1 MDYRVTENRGRDP
14 GHSGANV
21 DIQLGEPRI
30 FSLDPRLPIE
40 DLRRR
45 AEERKTASLGTG
57 LGGLLS
63 RPKPEDV
70 VLIATQRRLEP
81 FWHVACHAHYVYDR
95 TRTYTIPS
103 SAPDV
108 RAVTLLG
115 EDFAVVQSGKA
126 PPAFA
131 VSLMEHCTDDIR
143 DEVFVD
149 GQTGAAV
156 GSGAALITG
165 PRTEVT
171 DPATLGADETVV
183 VPPEQRA
190 SAIVRQLLAKMLRP
204 LQADTVH
211 EEALAMDHIELF
223 YRPIVAYEFHLPA
236 KDRRGVVEVDALTG
250 EVKTASSLKMQIT
263 RRVSRD
269 ALFDIGADTVGLL
282 VPGGSIAV
290 KLARVALDKG
300 Y

>member
-1 MDYRVTENRGRDP
+1 M
-14 GHSGANV
+14 

-30 FSLDPRLPIE
+30 FRLDPRLPE
-40 DLRRR
+40 DDLRRR
-45 AEERKTASLGTG
+45 AEEKKTASLGTG
-57 LGGLLS
+57 FGGLLS

-70 VLIATQRRLEP
+70 VLVATQRRLEP
-81 FWHVACHAHYVYDR
+81 FWHVDCHAHYVYDR
-95 TRTYTIPS
+95 TRTYTVPS

-108 RAVTLLG
+108 RSVTLLG

-126 PPAFA
+126 PAAFM

-149 GQTGAAV
+149 GQTGAAM
-156 GSGAALITG
+156 GNGAALIAG
-165 PRTEVT
+165 PRTEVM
-171 DPATLGADETVV
+171 DPAMLGEDETIVL
-183 VPPEQRA
+183 PPEQRA

-211 EEALAMDHIELF
+211 EESLAMDHIELF
-223 YRPIVAYEFHLPA
+223 YRPIVAFEFHLPA
-236 KDRRGVVEVDALTG
+236 KDRKGVVEIDALTG
-250 EVKTASSLKMQIT
+250 EAKTATSLKLAIT

>member
-1 MDYRVTENRGRDP
+1 
-14 GHSGANV
+14 V

-30 FSLDPRLPIE
+30 YSLDPRLPAE
-40 DLRRR
+40 DLQRR

-81 FWHVACHAHYVYDR
+81 FWHVDCHARYVYDR
-95 TRTYTIPS
+95 TRNYTIPS

-108 RAVTLLG
+108 RGVTLLG
-115 EDFAVVQSGKA
+115 EDFPVVQSGKA
-126 PPAFA
+126 PAAFM
-131 VSLMEHCTDDIR
+131 VSLMEHCTEDIR

-156 GSGAALITG
+156 GNGASLSTG

-171 DPATLGADETVV
+171 DPATLGEDETIV

-211 EEALAMDHIELF
+211 EESLAMDHIELF
-223 YRPIVAYEFHLPA
+223 YRPIVAFEFHLPA

-250 EVKTASSLKMQIT
+250 EARTASSLKMQIS

>member
-1 MDYRVTENRGRDP
+1 M
-14 GHSGANV
+14 
-21 DIQLGEPRI
+21 DIQLGEPHI
-30 FSLDPRLPIE
+30 YSLEPRLPME
-40 DLRRR
+40 EMLRR

-57 LGGLLS
+57 IGGLLS
-63 RPKPEDV
+63 RPKSEDV
-70 VLIATQRRLEP
+70 VLLATQRRLEP
-81 FWHVACHAHYVYDR
+81 FWHVDCHAHYVYDR

-126 PPAFA
+126 PAAFM
-131 VSLMEHCTDDIR
+131 VSLMEHCMEDIR

-149 GQTGAAV
+149 GQTGVAV
-156 GSGAALITG
+156 ANGASLITG
-165 PRTEVT
+165 PRTEVM
-171 DPATLGADETVV
+171 DPATLGEDETIVIV
-183 VPPEQRA
+183 PEQRA

-211 EEALAMDHIELF
+211 EESLAMDHIELF
-223 YRPIVAYEFHLPA
+223 YRPIVAFEFQLPA

-250 EVKTASSLKMQIT
+250 DVRTASSLKMQIT

>member
-1 MDYRVTENRGRDP
+1 M
-14 GHSGANV
+14 

-30 FSLDPRLPIE
+30 FNLEPHFPIE
-40 DLRRR
+40 ELRRR

-57 LGGLLS
+57 FGGLLS
-63 RPKPEDV
+63 RPKSEDV
-70 VLIATQRRLEP
+70 VLVATQRRVEP
-81 FWHVACHAHYVYDR
+81 FWHVDCHAHYVYDR
-95 TRTYTIPS
+95 TRTYTIPA

-108 RAVTLLG
+108 RGVTLLG
-115 EDFAVVQSGKA
+115 EDFEVVQSGKA
-126 PPAFA
+126 PAAFM

-149 GQTGAAV
+149 GQTGTAV
-156 GSGAALITG
+156 ANGAALIAGT
-165 PRTEVT
+165 RTEVI
-171 DPATLGADETVV
+171 DPATMGDDGTIV

-211 EEALAMDHIELF
+211 EESLAMDHIELF
-223 YRPIVAYEFHLPA
+223 YRPIVAFEFHLPA
-236 KDRRGVVEVDALTG
+236 KDRRGVVEVDGLTG
-250 EVKTASSLKMQIT
+250 EARTASSLKMQIT

-282 VPGGSIAV
+282 VPGVSIAV

>member
-1 MDYRVTENRGRDP
+1 
-14 GHSGANV
+14 V

-30 FSLDPRLPIE
+30 FSLDPRFPVEELQ
-40 DLRRR
+40 RR
-45 AEERKTASLGTG
+45 AEEKKTASLGSG
-57 LGGLLS
+57 IGGLLS
-63 RPKPEDV
+63 RPKSEDV
-70 VLIATQRRLEP
+70 VLLATQRRVEP
-81 FWHVACHAHYVYDR
+81 FWHVDCHAHYVYDR
-95 TRTYTIPS
+95 TRTYTIPA

-108 RAVTLLG
+108 RAVTVLG

-126 PPAFA
+126 PAAFM

-156 GSGAALITG
+156 GNGAALITG
-165 PRTEVT
+165 PRTEIM
-171 DPATLGADETVV
+171 DPAALGEDETIV

-204 LQADTVH
+204 LQADVVH
-211 EEALAMDHIELF
+211 EESLAMDHIELF
-223 YRPIVAYEFHLPA
+223 YRPILAFEFHLPA
-236 KDRRGVVEVDALTG
+236 KDRRGVVEVDGLTG
-250 EVKTASSLKMQIT
+250 ETRTASSLKMQIT

>member
-1 MDYRVTENRGRDP
+1 
-14 GHSGANV
+14 V

-30 FSLDPRLPIE
+30 FNLEPRLALD

-57 LGGLLS
+57 LGGLLQ
-63 RPKPEDV
+63 RPKAEDV
-70 VLIATQRRLEP
+70 VLIATQRRVEP

-95 TRTYTIPS
+95 TRTYTVPA

-108 RAVTLLG
+108 RSVTLLG
-115 EDFAVVQSGKA
+115 EDFAVSQSGKA
-126 PPAFA
+126 PAAFM

-149 GQTGAAV
+149 GQSGAAV
-156 GSGAALITG
+156 GNGAALIGG
-165 PRTEVT
+165 PRVEVT
-171 DPATLGADETVV
+171 DPATLGADETLV

-190 SAIVRQLLAKMLRP
+190 SGIVRQLLAKMLRP
-204 LQADTVH
+204 LQADQVH
-211 EEALAMDHIELF
+211 EESLAVDHLELF
-223 YRPIVAYEFHLPA
+223 YRPIVAFEFHLPA

-250 EVKTASSLKMQIT
+250 EARTASSLKVQIS
-263 RRVSRD
+263 RHVSRD

-290 KLARVALDKG
+290 KLARVALDRG

>member
-1 MDYRVTENRGRDP
+1 
-14 GHSGANV
+14 
-21 DIQLGEPRI
+21 
-30 FSLDPRLPIE
+30 

-45 AEERKTASLGTG
+45 AEEKKTASLGSG
-57 LGGLLS
+57 IGGLIA

-70 VLIATQRRLEP
+70 VLVATQRRLEP
-81 FWHVACHAHYVYDR
+81 FWHVACHAHYAYDR
-95 TRTYTIPS
+95 TRTYTIPA
-103 SAPDV
+103 SALDV
-108 RAVTLLG
+108 RSVTLLG
-115 EDFAVVQSGKA
+115 EDFGVVQSGKA
-126 PPAFA
+126 PPAFM

-149 GQTGAAV
+149 GQTGAAM
-156 GSGAALITG
+156 GNGAALITG
-165 PRTEVT
+165 PRTEVM
-171 DPATLGADETVV
+171 DPATLGEDGTIV

-211 EEALAMDHIELF
+211 EESLAMDHIELF
-223 YRPIVAYEFHLPA
+223 YRPIVAFEFQLPA
-236 KDRRGVVEVDALTG
+236 KDRKGVVEIDAISG
-250 EVKTASSLKMQIT
+250 EAKTAASLKLQIT